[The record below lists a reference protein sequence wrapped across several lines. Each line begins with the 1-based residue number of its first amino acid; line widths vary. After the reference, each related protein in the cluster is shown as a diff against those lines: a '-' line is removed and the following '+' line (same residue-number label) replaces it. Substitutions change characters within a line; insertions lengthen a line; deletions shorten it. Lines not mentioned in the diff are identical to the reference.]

1 MNLSP
6 VSNLNF
12 KGYVPVTYYA
22 LDGNGKTSSR
32 VTSKENLRKCN
43 GKIVRNLNGTLKEV
57 NKDLVDYFKKYDKD
71 YQKLPYVTSIYDYE
85 TSTVY
90 LVTGCDA
97 YEVDNMAKPIGIAKS
112 EALAR
117 TGKSRSYESNSASRE
132 FFKNARSY
140 LQHRCTRLKS
150 KEGQNLS
157 LQVLFKPVYKKDGAL
172 KDFKYQ
178 EMEFVGK

>member
-22 LDGNGKTSSR
+22 LDDNGKTSSR

-71 YQKLPYVTSIYDYE
+71 FSFVIYTFSPNECY
-85 TSTVY
+85 
-90 LVTGCDA
+90 
-97 YEVDNMAKPIGIAKS
+97 
-112 EALAR
+112 
-117 TGKSRSYESNSASRE
+117 
-132 FFKNARSY
+132 
-140 LQHRCTRLKS
+140 
-150 KEGQNLS
+150 
-157 LQVLFKPVYKKDGAL
+157 
-172 KDFKYQ
+172 
-178 EMEFVGK
+178 

>member
-22 LDGNGKTSSR
+22 LDDNGKTSSR

-71 YQKLPYVTSIYDYE
+71 YQKLPYVTGY
-85 TSTVY
+85 
-90 LVTGCDA
+90 DA